1 MARLPT
7 NSGGIGLSRVQG
19 SGRRI
24 VLWRH
29 GRTSWNSINRFQ
41 GQEDV
46 PLDEV
51 GIDQVRR
58 AAQTLIG
65 LKPTKIVSSDLVR
78 ARHTGEALGQLAGL
92 EVTTDANLRETFA
105 GVWQGLT
112 RTEII
117 EQFPAEFAAWG
128 GDSDVR
134 PGGGETRLEVADRV
148 IRAIEGA
155 LLDVPAGGTL
165 VVASH
170 GGALRAGLGRL
181 LGLDP
186 AQWAML
192 GVLANAQWTVLT
204 ELDDQTPRP
213 TGLNWRLQ
221 EYNAGSLPE
230 PAMGDDK

>member
-1 MARLPT
+1 MK
-7 NSGGIGLSRVQG
+7 N
-19 SGRRI
+19 RRI
-24 VLWRH
+24 ILWRH
-29 GRTSWNSINRFQ
+29 GRTAWNSINRFQ

-51 GIDQVRR
+51 GLDQVRR

-65 LKPTKIVSSDLVR
+65 LKPTKIVSSDLER
-78 ARHTGEALGQLAGL
+78 ARVTAESLANLAGL
-92 EVTTDANLRETFA
+92 EVQTDPDLRETFA

-117 EQFPAEFAAWG
+117 ERFPQEFAAWG
-128 GDSDVR
+128 GDSDIR

-148 IRAIEGA
+148 TAAIERA
-155 LLDVPAGGTL
+155 LIDVPESGTL

-181 LGLDP
+181 LGLAP
-186 AQWAML
+186 AQWAAL

-204 ELDDQTPRP
+204 ELDELTPRP
-213 TGLNWRLQ
+213 VGLNWRLQ

-230 PAMGDDK
+230 PAMADDK

>member
-1 MARLPT
+1 MS
-7 NSGGIGLSRVQG
+7 N
-19 SGRRI
+19 RRI

-29 GRTSWNSINRFQ
+29 GRTSWNSINKFQ

-51 GIDQVRR
+51 GLDQVRR

-65 LKPTKIVSSDLVR
+65 MKPVKIVASDLER
-78 ARHTGEALGQLAGL
+78 ARVTAEALGELAGIPVL
-92 EVTTDANLRETFA
+92 TDPDLRETFA

-112 RTEII
+112 RAEII
-117 EQFPAEFAAWG
+117 ERFPDDFAAWG
-128 GDSDVR
+128 GDSDIR

-148 IRAIEGA
+148 IRAIDRA
-155 LLDVPAGGTL
+155 LVDVPANGTL
-165 VVASH
+165 VIASH

-181 LGLDP
+181 LGLQP
-186 AQWAML
+186 AQWAAL

-204 ELDDQTPRP
+204 ELDPATPRP
-213 TGLNWRLQ
+213 AGLEWRLQ

-230 PAMGDDK
+230 PAIGDDK

>member
-1 MARLPT
+1 MR
-7 NSGGIGLSRVQG
+7 N
-19 SGRRI
+19 RRI

-51 GIDQVRR
+51 GQDQVRR

-65 LKPTKIVSSDLVR
+65 LKPAKIVASDLER
-78 ARHTGEALGQLAGL
+78 ARVTAEALAELAGL
-92 EVTTDANLRETFA
+92 EVITDPDLRETYA

-112 RTEII
+112 RAEII
-117 EQFPAEFAAWG
+117 ERYPDDFAAWG
-128 GDSDVR
+128 GDSDIR

-148 IRAIEGA
+148 LRGIHRA
-155 LLDVPAGGTL
+155 LSDVPESGTL

-181 LGLDP
+181 LGLEP
-186 AQWAML
+186 PQWAAL

-204 ELDDQTPRP
+204 ELDESTPRP
-213 TGLNWRLQ
+213 SGLNWRLQ

>member
-1 MARLPT
+1 MKNRK
-7 NSGGIGLSRVQG
+7 
-19 SGRRI
+19 I

-51 GIDQVRR
+51 GHDQVRR

-65 LKPTKIVSSDLVR
+65 LKPAKIVASDLER
-78 ARHTGEALGQLAGL
+78 ARVTAQALADLAGL
-92 EVTTDANLRETFA
+92 EVITDPDLRETYA

-112 RTEII
+112 RSEII
-117 EQFPAEFAAWG
+117 ERYPADFAAWG
-128 GDSDVR
+128 GDSDIR

-148 IRAIEGA
+148 IRGVHRA
-155 LLDVPAGGTL
+155 LLDVPENGTL
-165 VVASH
+165 VIASH

-181 LGLDP
+181 LGLEP
-186 AQWAML
+186 PQWAAL

-204 ELDDQTPRP
+204 ELDELTPRP
-213 TGLNWRLQ
+213 AGLNWRLL

>member
-1 MARLPT
+1 MK
-7 NSGGIGLSRVQG
+7 N
-19 SGRRI
+19 RRI
-24 VLWRH
+24 ILWRH
-29 GRTSWNSINRFQ
+29 GRTAWNSINRFQ

-51 GIDQVRR
+51 GLDQVRR

-65 LKPTKIVSSDLVR
+65 LKPTKIVSSDLER
-78 ARHTGEALGQLAGL
+78 ARVTAESLANLAGL
-92 EVTTDANLRETFA
+92 EVQTDPDLRETFA

-117 EQFPAEFAAWG
+117 ERFPQEFAAWG
-128 GDSDVR
+128 GDSDIR

-148 IRAIEGA
+148 TAAIERA
-155 LLDVPAGGTL
+155 LIDVPESGTL

-181 LGLDP
+181 LGLAP
-186 AQWAML
+186 AQWAAL

-204 ELDDQTPRP
+204 ELDELTPRP
-213 TGLNWRLQ
+213 VCLNWRLQ

-230 PAMGDDK
+230 PAMADDK

>member
-1 MARLPT
+1 MS
-7 NSGGIGLSRVQG
+7 N
-19 SGRRI
+19 RRI

-51 GIDQVRR
+51 GLDQVRR

-65 LKPTKIVSSDLVR
+65 MKPVKIVASDLER
-78 ARHTGEALGQLAGL
+78 ARVTAEALGELAGIPVL
-92 EVTTDANLRETFA
+92 TDPDLRETFA

-112 RTEII
+112 RAEII
-117 EQFPAEFAAWG
+117 ERFPDDFAAWG
-128 GDSDVR
+128 GDSDIR

-148 IRAIEGA
+148 IRAIDRA
-155 LLDVPAGGTL
+155 LVDVPANGTL
-165 VVASH
+165 VIASH

-181 LGLDP
+181 LGLQP
-186 AQWAML
+186 AQWAAL

-204 ELDDQTPRP
+204 ELDPATPRP
-213 TGLNWRLQ
+213 AGLEWRLQ

-230 PAMGDDK
+230 PAIGDDK

>member
-1 MARLPT
+1 MT
-7 NSGGIGLSRVQG
+7 ESSI

-65 LKPTKIVSSDLVR
+65 MKPTKIVSSDLER
-78 ARHTGEALGQLAGL
+78 AFHTGRALGELAGL
-92 EVTTDANLRETFA
+92 EVTKDSDLRETFA

-117 EQFPAEFAAWG
+117 ERFPEDFAAWG

-148 IRAIEGA
+148 IRAIEKA
-155 LLDVPAGGTL
+155 LVDVPSGGTL

-181 LGLDP
+181 LALDP

-204 ELDDQTPRP
+204 ELDAATPRP
-213 TGLNWRLQ
+213 AGLNWRLQ

>member
-1 MARLPT
+1 MK
-7 NSGGIGLSRVQG
+7 N
-19 SGRRI
+19 RRI

-29 GRTSWNSINRFQ
+29 GRTAWNSINRFQ

-51 GIDQVRR
+51 GIDQARR

-65 LKPTKIVSSDLVR
+65 LKPAKIISSDLER
-78 ARHTGEALGQLAGL
+78 ARITAQALASLAGL
-92 EVTTDANLRETFA
+92 EVLTDPDLRETYA

-112 RTEII
+112 RAEIM
-117 EQFPAEFAAWG
+117 ERFPQEFAAWG
-128 GDSDVR
+128 GDSDIR
-134 PGGGETRLEVADRV
+134 PGGGETRLEVAHRV
-148 IRAIEGA
+148 TRAIENA
-155 LLDVPAGGTL
+155 LSDVPENGTL

-181 LGLDP
+181 LGLEP
-186 AQWAML
+186 AQWAAL

-204 ELDDQTPRP
+204 ELDELTPRP
-213 TGLNWRLQ
+213 RGLNWRLQ

-230 PAMGDDK
+230 PAMGDDQ

>member
-1 MARLPT
+1 MS
-7 NSGGIGLSRVQG
+7 N
-19 SGRRI
+19 RRI

-65 LKPTKIVSSDLVR
+65 LKPVKIVSSDLER
-78 ARHTGEALGQLAGL
+78 ARVTGEALGALAGL
-92 EVTTDANLRETFA
+92 PVGTDPDLRETFA

-117 EQFPAEFAAWG
+117 ERFPAEFAAWG
-128 GDSDVR
+128 GDSDIR
-134 PGGGETRLEVADRV
+134 PGGGENRLEVADRV
-148 IRAIEGA
+148 IRAIDRA
-155 LLDVPAGGTL
+155 LIDVPANGTL

-181 LGLDP
+181 LGLEP
-186 AQWAML
+186 AQWAAL

-204 ELDDQTPRP
+204 ELDPATPRP
-213 TGLNWRLQ
+213 AGLNWRLQ

>member
-1 MARLPT
+1 MK
-7 NSGGIGLSRVQG
+7 N
-19 SGRRI
+19 RRI

-51 GIDQVRR
+51 GLDQVRR
-58 AAQTLIG
+58 AAQTLVG
-65 LKPTKIVSSDLVR
+65 LKPAKIVSSDLER
-78 ARHTGEALGQLAGL
+78 ARVTAESLANLVGL
-92 EVTTDANLRETFA
+92 SVQIDPDLRETYA

-117 EQFPAEFAAWG
+117 ERFPAEFAAWG
-128 GDSDVR
+128 GDSDIR

-148 IRAIEGA
+148 TRAISRA
-155 LLDVPAGGTL
+155 LAEVPENGTL

-170 GGALRAGLGRL
+170 GGALRAALGRL

-186 AQWAML
+186 AQWAAL
-192 GVLANAQWTVLT
+192 GVLANAQWSVLT
-204 ELDDQTPRP
+204 ELDELTPRP
-213 TGLNWRLQ
+213 VGLNWRLQ

>member
-1 MARLPT
+1 MPAHPC
-7 NSGGIGLSRVQG
+7 GLSLKN
-19 SGRRI
+19 RRI

-29 GRTSWNSINRFQ
+29 GRTAWNSINRFQ

-51 GIDQVRR
+51 GLDQVRR

-65 LKPTKIVSSDLVR
+65 LKPTKIVSSDLER
-78 ARHTGEALGQLAGL
+78 ARVTAESLATLAGL
-92 EVTTDANLRETFA
+92 NVLTDPDLRETFA

-117 EQFPAEFAAWG
+117 ERFPQEFAAWG
-128 GDSDVR
+128 GDSDIR

-148 IRAIEGA
+148 TRAIEKA
-155 LLDVPAGGTL
+155 LQDIPANGTL

-181 LGLDP
+181 LGLAP
-186 AQWAML
+186 AQWAAL

-204 ELDDQTPRP
+204 ELDESTPRP
-213 TGLNWRLQ
+213 LGLNWRLQ

>member
-1 MARLPT
+1 MK
-7 NSGGIGLSRVQG
+7 N
-19 SGRRI
+19 RRI

-29 GRTSWNSINRFQ
+29 GRTAWNSINRFQ

-51 GIDQVRR
+51 GLDQVRR
-58 AAQTLIG
+58 AAQTLIS
-65 LKPTKIVSSDLVR
+65 LKPTKIVSSDLER
-78 ARHTGEALGQLAGL
+78 ARVTAESLATLAGL
-92 EVTTDANLRETFA
+92 NVLTDPDLRETFA

-117 EQFPAEFAAWG
+117 ERFPQEFAAWG
-128 GDSDVR
+128 GDSDIR

-148 IRAIEGA
+148 TRAIEKA
-155 LLDVPAGGTL
+155 LLDIPENGTL

-181 LGLDP
+181 LGLAP
-186 AQWAML
+186 AQWAAL

-204 ELDDQTPRP
+204 ELDESTPRP
-213 TGLNWRLQ
+213 LGLNWRLQ

>member
-1 MARLPT
+1 MS
-7 NSGGIGLSRVQG
+7 N
-19 SGRRI
+19 RRI

-65 LKPTKIVSSDLVR
+65 LKPVKIVSSDLER
-78 ARHTGEALGQLAGL
+78 ARVTGEALGALAGL
-92 EVTTDANLRETFA
+92 TVTTDPDLRETFA

-117 EQFPAEFAAWG
+117 ERFPVEFAAWG
-128 GDSDVR
+128 GDSDIR
-134 PGGGETRLEVADRV
+134 PGGGENRLEVADRV
-148 IRAIEGA
+148 IRAIDRA
-155 LLDVPAGGTL
+155 LIDVPENGTL
-165 VVASH
+165 VIASH

-181 LGLDP
+181 LGLEP
-186 AQWAML
+186 AQWAAL

-204 ELDDQTPRP
+204 ELDPATPRP
-213 TGLNWRLQ
+213 AGLNWRLQ

-230 PAMGDDK
+230 PAMADDK

>member
-1 MARLPT
+1 MK
-7 NSGGIGLSRVQG
+7 N
-19 SGRRI
+19 RRI
-24 VLWRH
+24 ILWRH
-29 GRTSWNSINRFQ
+29 GRTAWNSINRFQ

-51 GIDQVRR
+51 GLDQVRR

-65 LKPTKIVSSDLVR
+65 LKPTKIVSSDLER
-78 ARHTGEALGQLAGL
+78 ARVTAESLANLAGL
-92 EVTTDANLRETFA
+92 EVQTDPDLRETFA

-117 EQFPAEFAAWG
+117 ERFPQEFAAWG

-148 IRAIEGA
+148 TRAIEKA
-155 LLDVPAGGTL
+155 LQDVPENGTL

-181 LGLDP
+181 LGLAP
-186 AQWAML
+186 AQWAAL

-204 ELDDQTPRP
+204 ELDELTPRP
-213 TGLNWRLQ
+213 VGLNWRLQ

-230 PAMGDDK
+230 PAMADDK

>member
-1 MARLPT
+1 MS
-7 NSGGIGLSRVQG
+7 N
-19 SGRRI
+19 RRI

-65 LKPTKIVSSDLVR
+65 LKPVKIVSSDLER
-78 ARHTGEALGQLAGL
+78 ARVTGEALGLLAGL
-92 EVTTDANLRETFA
+92 PVTTDPDLRETFA

-117 EQFPAEFAAWG
+117 ERVPAEFAAWG
-128 GDSDVR
+128 GESDVR
-134 PGGGETRLEVADRV
+134 PSGGENRLEVADRV
-148 IRAIEGA
+148 IRAIERA
-155 LLDVPAGGTL
+155 LTDVPPNGTL
-165 VVASH
+165 VIASH

-181 LGLDP
+181 LGLEP
-186 AQWAML
+186 AQWAAL

-204 ELDDQTPRP
+204 ELDPATPRP
-213 TGLNWRLQ
+213 AGLNWRLQ

>member
-1 MARLPT
+1 MS
-7 NSGGIGLSRVQG
+7 N
-19 SGRRI
+19 RRI

-65 LKPTKIVSSDLVR
+65 LKPVKIVSSDLER
-78 ARHTGEALGQLAGL
+78 ARVTGEALGSLAGL
-92 EVTTDANLRETFA
+92 PVGTDPDLRETFA

-117 EQFPAEFAAWG
+117 ERFPAEFAAWG
-128 GDSDVR
+128 GDSDIR
-134 PGGGETRLEVADRV
+134 PGGGENRLEVADRV
-148 IRAIEGA
+148 IRAIDRA
-155 LLDVPAGGTL
+155 LIDVPANGTL

-181 LGLDP
+181 LGLEP
-186 AQWAML
+186 AQWAAL

-204 ELDDQTPRP
+204 ELDPATPRP
-213 TGLNWRLQ
+213 AGLNWRLQ

>member
-1 MARLPT
+1 MK
-7 NSGGIGLSRVQG
+7 N
-19 SGRRI
+19 RRI

-29 GRTSWNSINRFQ
+29 GRTAWNSINRFQ

-46 PLDEV
+46 PLDEI
-51 GIDQVRR
+51 GIDQARR

-65 LKPTKIVSSDLVR
+65 LKPAKIISSDLER
-78 ARHTGEALGQLAGL
+78 ARITAQALASLAGL
-92 EVTTDANLRETFA
+92 EVLTDPDLRETYA

-112 RTEII
+112 RAEII
-117 EQFPAEFAAWG
+117 ERFPQEFAAWG
-128 GDSDVR
+128 GDSDIR
-134 PGGGETRLEVADRV
+134 PGGGETRLEVAHRV
-148 IRAIEGA
+148 TRAIENA
-155 LLDVPAGGTL
+155 LSDVPENGTL

-181 LGLDP
+181 LGLEP
-186 AQWAML
+186 AQWAAL

-204 ELDDQTPRP
+204 ELDELTPRP
-213 TGLNWRLQ
+213 IGLNWRLQ

>member
-1 MARLPT
+1 MS
-7 NSGGIGLSRVQG
+7 N
-19 SGRRI
+19 RRI

-65 LKPTKIVSSDLVR
+65 LKPVKIVSSDLER
-78 ARHTGEALGQLAGL
+78 ARVTGEALGALAGL
-92 EVTTDANLRETFA
+92 TVTTDPDLRETFA

-117 EQFPAEFAAWG
+117 ERFPAEFAAWG
-128 GDSDVR
+128 GDSDIR
-134 PGGGETRLEVADRV
+134 PGGGENRLEVADRV
-148 IRAIEGA
+148 IRAIDRA
-155 LLDVPAGGTL
+155 LIDVPANGTL
-165 VVASH
+165 VIASH

-181 LGLDP
+181 LGLEP
-186 AQWAML
+186 AQWAAL

-204 ELDDQTPRP
+204 ELDPATPRP
-213 TGLNWRLQ
+213 AGLNWRLQ

>member
-1 MARLPT
+1 MS
-7 NSGGIGLSRVQG
+7 N
-19 SGRRI
+19 RRI

-65 LKPTKIVSSDLVR
+65 LKPVKIVSSDLER
-78 ARHTGEALGQLAGL
+78 ARVTGEALGLLAGL
-92 EVTTDANLRETFA
+92 PVTTDPDLRETFA

-117 EQFPAEFAAWG
+117 ERFPAEFAAWG

-134 PGGGETRLEVADRV
+134 PGGGENRLEVADRV
-148 IRAIEGA
+148 IRAIERA
-155 LLDVPAGGTL
+155 LTDVPPNGTL
-165 VVASH
+165 VIASH

-181 LGLDP
+181 LGLEP
-186 AQWAML
+186 AQWAAL

-204 ELDDQTPRP
+204 ELDPATPRP
-213 TGLNWRLQ
+213 AGLNWRLQ

>member
-1 MARLPT
+1 MR
-7 NSGGIGLSRVQG
+7 N
-19 SGRRI
+19 RRI

-51 GIDQVRR
+51 GQDQVRR

-65 LKPTKIVSSDLVR
+65 LKPAKIVASDLER
-78 ARHTGEALGQLAGL
+78 ARVTAEALAELAGL
-92 EVTTDANLRETFA
+92 EVITDPDLRETYA

-112 RTEII
+112 RAEII
-117 EQFPAEFAAWG
+117 ERYPDDFAAWG
-128 GDSDVR
+128 GDSDIR

-148 IRAIEGA
+148 LRGIPRAFS
-155 LLDVPAGGTL
+155 DVPESGTL

-181 LGLDP
+181 LGLEP
-186 AQWAML
+186 PQWAAL

-204 ELDDQTPRP
+204 ELDESTPRP
-213 TGLNWRLQ
+213 SGLNWRLQ

>member
-1 MARLPT
+1 MK
-7 NSGGIGLSRVQG
+7 N
-19 SGRRI
+19 RRI

-29 GRTSWNSINRFQ
+29 GRTAWNSINRFQ

-51 GIDQVRR
+51 GLDQVRR

-65 LKPTKIVSSDLVR
+65 LKPTKIVSSDLER
-78 ARHTGEALGQLAGL
+78 ARVTAESLATLAGL
-92 EVTTDANLRETFA
+92 NVLTDPDLRETFA

-117 EQFPAEFAAWG
+117 ERFPQEFAAWG
-128 GDSDVR
+128 GDSDIR

-148 IRAIEGA
+148 TRAIEKA
-155 LLDVPAGGTL
+155 LQDIPANGTL

-181 LGLDP
+181 LGLAP
-186 AQWAML
+186 AQWAAL

-204 ELDDQTPRP
+204 ELDESTPRP
-213 TGLNWRLQ
+213 LGLNWRLQ

>member
-1 MARLPT
+1 MPAY
-7 NSGGIGLSRVQG
+7 SGGFSLKN
-19 SGRRI
+19 RRI

-29 GRTSWNSINRFQ
+29 GRTAWNSINRFQ

-51 GIDQVRR
+51 GLDQVRR

-65 LKPTKIVSSDLVR
+65 LKPTKIVSSDLAR
-78 ARHTGEALGQLAGL
+78 ARVTAESLASLAGL
-92 EVTTDANLRETFA
+92 TVSTDPDLRETFA

-112 RTEII
+112 RSEII
-117 EQFPAEFAAWG
+117 ERFPQEFAAWG

-148 IRAIEGA
+148 TRAIERA
-155 LLDVPAGGTL
+155 LNDVPENGTL
-165 VVASH
+165 VIASH

-181 LGLDP
+181 LGLAP
-186 AQWAML
+186 AQWAAL

-204 ELDDQTPRP
+204 ELDELTPRP
-213 TGLNWRLQ
+213 VGLNWRLQ

-230 PAMGDDK
+230 PAMGDDQ

>member
-1 MARLPT
+1 MS
-7 NSGGIGLSRVQG
+7 N
-19 SGRRI
+19 RRI

-65 LKPTKIVSSDLVR
+65 LKPVKIVSSDLER
-78 ARHTGEALGQLAGL
+78 ARVTGEALGALAGL
-92 EVTTDANLRETFA
+92 TVTTDPDLRETFA

-117 EQFPAEFAAWG
+117 ERFPAEFAAWG
-128 GDSDVR
+128 GDSDIR
-134 PGGGETRLEVADRV
+134 PGGGENRLEVADRV
-148 IRAIEGA
+148 IRAIERA
-155 LLDVPAGGTL
+155 LIDVPPNGTL
-165 VVASH
+165 VIASH

-181 LGLDP
+181 LGLEP
-186 AQWAML
+186 AQWAAL

-204 ELDDQTPRP
+204 ELDPATPRP
-213 TGLNWRLQ
+213 AGLNWRLQ